1 MAAAD
6 DAKSMALDEEDLAK
20 RKQKAEDMSKLVDD
34 KLPAAA
40 ALAKA
45 GNLAGAID
53 MLLTTEKLTRQVR
66 LLSLC
71 RHKDFFFSNPFF
83 VFVVC
88 RAAMCRRR
96 RGWQWP
102 W

>member
-1 MAAAD
+1 MTMSAMAAAD

-66 LLSLC
+66 AAFVSTQ
-71 RHKDFFFSNPFF
+71 RFFF
-83 VFVVC
+83 C
-88 RAAMCRRR
+88 
-96 RGWQWP
+96 
-102 W
+102 